1 MFLSCWIYAYNPIVI
16 IAIKIYFILKLDRIM
31 NYRLSKWI
39 LNKFASNLLLSK
51 LFVNIYN
58 VKHII
63 SVVSYPS
70 NNKTKNINEQQ
81 NRPFKHEKY
90 VHGWVKEMLK
100 IYISKPSLVML

>member
-1 MFLSCWIYAYNPIVI
+1 M
-16 IAIKIYFILKLDRIM
+16 
-31 NYRLSKWI
+31 
-39 LNKFASNLLLSK
+39 SK

-63 SVVSYPS
+63 SVVSNPS

-90 VHGWVKEMLK
+90 VHGWVKEMH
-100 IYISKPSLVML
+100 